1 MKAKDVMRTTY
12 ECTSPEKGI
21 ASIENRLLKYQF
33 LVVKDDDRFKGII
46 TANDIVKFPYQ
57 LVEDCLSPKI
67 HVDCA
72 DSIESV
78 LSKMRGTGNFVLPL
92 FEDGNF
98 VGIIVESDI
107 IKYLMLY
114 RDKLEK
120 TIVEN
125 NNDLSNINAL
135 LSLESETLKAVQ
147 EANERTMVLLR
158 LITNNMSD
166 MIALTD
172 IKGNFQYYSPSHKVF
187 TGYNYEVML
196 GKSFFD
202 FVHPEDVEKVKLDFE
217 NTVATSTLIRTEYR
231 IRHADGHYVWVEA
244 INDFMDDEVSKIKG
258 VVLAYRDITIH
269 KLAED
274 ALRKSEEEKDVVLN
288 NILEPVFH
296 IDTNMKILST
306 NKASYELIN
315 LPLDQVEGKICYE
328 VFHNRNKPCGVCPII
343 KAFETGKPH
352 ETDVISSFG
361 KKWILR
367 AYPVHD
373 EGGNVTSAIEIA
385 YDITAIKQAEEEKA
399 NLEARLHRAEE
410 MEAIGTLA
418 GGVAHDL
425 NNVLGGIVGYPELLL
440 MQLPE
445 DSPLRKP
452 LSIIRKSGE
461 RAAAIVQDLQTL
473 TRSGFTSTEVVDLNR
488 IISDHMKT
496 PEFEKIRSIHPH
508 MRFEIDLEE
517 KLLNISGSPVHL
529 SKTIM
534 NLISNAAEAMPHGGK
549 VLIST
554 GNRYIDRPVV
564 GYDEIAE
571 GEYVTLS
578 ISDEGTGMSK
588 EVADRI
594 FEPFYTKKVMGRSG
608 TGLGMTVVWGV
619 VNDHKGY
626 IDIRSTEEKGTTVTL
641 YFPATRKELIKA
653 DAPLSVE
660 EYMGKGESILIVDDV
675 ETQREIA
682 TGMLERL
689 GYKVTSV
696 SSGEGAI
703 EYLKGNSADLLLLD
717 MIMDPGIDGLETYKR
732 ILETHPK
739 QKALIVSGYAETE
752 RVKEA
757 QKLGAGA
764 YIKKPF
770 VFEQI
775 GIAVRYELD
784 E

>member
-1 MKAKDVMRTTY
+1 MGKKKTKLREQAEKTLQEQQSDTREPSELSPGETHSLIHELRVHQIELEMQNDELRRTQLELEQVRDRYIDLYDFAPVGYFTI
-12 ECTSPEKGI
+12 SDKGMI
-21 ASIENRLLKYQF
+21 LEANLSGATMLGIERGLLKGKPF
-33 LVVKDDDRFKGII
+33 SRFISAD
-46 TANDIVKFPYQ
+46 TQDIFYLHRKELIGKKVPQSCELKLKRSDAAELWAQ
-57 LVEDCLSPKI
+57 LEC
-67 HVDCA
+67 
-72 DSIESV
+72 
-78 LSKMRGTGNFVLPL
+78 
-92 FEDGNF
+92 
-98 VGIIVESDI
+98 IIVQDGEGSFSRI
-107 IKYLMLY
+107 
-114 RDKLEK
+114 R
-120 TIVEN
+120 
-125 NNDLSNINAL
+125 A
-135 LSLESETLKAVQ
+135 AV
-147 EANERTMVLLR
+147 
-158 LITNNMSD
+158 
-166 MIALTD
+166 TD
-172 IKGNFQYYSPSHKVF
+172 I
-187 TGYNYEVML
+187 
-196 GKSFFD
+196 
-202 FVHPEDVEKVKLDFE
+202 
-217 NTVATSTLIRTEYR
+217 
-231 IRHADGHYVWVEA
+231 
-244 INDFMDDEVSKIKG
+244 
-258 VVLAYRDITIH
+258 
-269 KLAED
+269 
-274 ALRKSEEEKDVVLN
+274 
-288 NILEPVFH
+288 
-296 IDTNMKILST
+296 
-306 NKASYELIN
+306 
-315 LPLDQVEGKICYE
+315 
-328 VFHNRNKPCGVCPII
+328 
-343 KAFETGKPH
+343 
-352 ETDVISSFG
+352 TD
-361 KKWILR
+361 R
-367 AYPVHD
+367 
-373 EGGNVTSAIEIA
+373 
-385 YDITAIKQAEEEKA
+385 KQAEEEKA
-399 NLEARLHRAEE
+399 NLEAQLHRAQK
-410 MEAIGTLA
+410 MEAVGTLA